1 MTTDTVLEGRVVRLE
16 PLGMQHVAGLVR
28 AAAVDPS
35 IYRWSPVPRDT
46 DEAAQYVATAVG
58 WREQGTAVP
67 YAIVR
72 RDDDT
77 VIGSSRFF
85 ELTRWAWP
93 PGHPAS
99 GRDEPDVGE
108 IGYTWYAADATR
120 TAANTEAK
128 LLMLTQAF
136 ETWRMLRICLHSDAR
151 NERSRAAIERIGGRF
166 EGILRA
172 HRLAADLIPRD
183 SARYAILAEEWPAVK
198 DRLRRYLARS

>member
-1 MTTDTVLEGRVVRLE
+1 MTDIVLEGSVVRLE
-16 PLGMQHVAGLVR
+16 PLGMQHLAGLVR

-46 DEAAQYVATAVG
+46 DRAAEYVATALA
-58 WREQGTAVP
+58 WRDAGTAMP

-72 RDDDT
+72 RTDER

-93 PGHPAS
+93 AEHPS
-99 GRDEPDVGE
+99 FGRHEPDVGE

-120 TAANTEAK
+120 TAANTETK

-151 NERSRAAIERIGGRF
+151 NARSRAAIERVGGRF

-172 HRLAADLIPRD
+172 HRLAADIIPRD
-183 SARYAILAEEWPAVK
+183 SARYSILAEEWPAVK
-198 DRLRRYLARS
+198 ERLRGYLTRS